1 MRCLG
6 GSPWSEQR
14 QPRSKHGKRA
24 RIPTRP
30 DNGRGLVSNCQ
41 PPEGLFMGMKRFSM
55 ERRAL
60 HDRCAVAK
68 NLRRC
73 VEDSVCWHA
82 NQRAIDVFPL
92 TKESDDRNMSE
103 VMRQPFDSTCGRRT
117 NAATTTS

>member
-1 MRCLG
+1 
-6 GSPWSEQR
+6 
-14 QPRSKHGKRA
+14 
-24 RIPTRP
+24 
-30 DNGRGLVSNCQ
+30 
-41 PPEGLFMGMKRFSM
+41 MGMKRFSM

-60 HDRCAVAK
+60 HDRCAVAN

-103 VMRQPFDSTCGRRT
+103 VMRQPFDSTCWSPYKCRDDDVMSQANSLDAGLSESPYSDDRKTQWFRWQGH
-117 NAATTTS
+117 A